1 MKYRNYLFV
10 LSLLL
15 IGISCAKDKGN
26 YDYSSLNDVTI
37 NEFNKGEPYI
47 RTIGKI
53 VEIEPDMKFKL
64 VKDENAFSYLWIIG
78 KDSVSTQR
86 NLNYTIPD
94 GSACGKLE
102 CSYVVENKSNGMKYF
117 QRFIINVVNPFNFG
131 YYILCK
137 GSDNSSS
144 ICYVSYDAESDKSE
158 LLTTNM
164 IGNYKI
170 GNNPSHMS
178 GSFGMIDALDEY
190 YWIIHVAT
198 KEGEYPAI
206 TTECATFLP
215 MTLYSQNGFADQQ
228 TRNFS
233 PEKVLTSQRNETYF
247 LSNGQIIRSVA
258 PFLYRPAIHKENYY
272 WSDFSIAT
280 FGLCMYDKLTNK
292 FFIANPAKND
302 PVAGTV
308 GDIYAMDAITPVK
321 SCPDFSDSKIV
332 DYLVVEDYDNLS
344 QNHIIAS
351 VSSKGIAIDTVAY
364 DSNLDVAEFR
374 KGIVITGAPISA
386 SSCGVRYNTSDWFF
400 TAGNVIYSSPD
411 MLHKLT
417 KFVDIPSEL
426 GDIKEI
432 KISTKNTY
440 LAVTT
445 YNKDT
450 NKGSFVLVNIQS
462 KKMSQFKEVM
472 SEPISLL
479 CADGNPWW

>member
-1 MKYRNYLFV
+1 MKYRNYLLV

-26 YDYSSLNDVTI
+26 YDYSSINDVTI
-37 NEFNKGEPYI
+37 KEFNKGKPYI
-47 RTIGKI
+47 TTFGKI
-53 VEIEPDMKFKL
+53 LEIEPDMEFKL
-64 VKDENAFSYLWIIG
+64 VKDESAFSYLWIIG

-94 GSACGKLE
+94 RSAYGKIE

-117 QRFIINVVNPFNFG
+117 MRFIINVVNPFNFG

-158 LLTTNM
+158 LLTTNK
-164 IGNYKI
+164 IGSYKV
-170 GNNPSHMS
+170 GNNPSHIS

-190 YWIIHVAT
+190 YWTINVAT

-215 MTLYSQNGFADQQ
+215 MSLYSKNGFADQKV
-228 TRNFS
+228 RDFS
-233 PEKVLTSQRNETYF
+233 PEKVLTSQRLETYF
-247 LSNGQIIRSVA
+247 LSKGQIIRSIES
-258 PFLYRPAIHKENYY
+258 FLYRPAEHKENYY

-292 FFIANPAKND
+292 FFIANPAKTD
-302 PVAGTV
+302 PGAGTV
-308 GDIYAMDAITPVK
+308 GDKYAMDAITSVK
-321 SCPDFSDSKIV
+321 NCPDFSDSKIV
-332 DYLVVEDYDNLS
+332 DYMTIEDYDNLS
-344 QNHIIAS
+344 QNHIVAS
-351 VSSKGIAIDTVAY
+351 VSNRGIAIDTVAY
-364 DSNLDVAEFR
+364 DSKLDVAEFR
-374 KGIVITGAPISA
+374 KGIVITGAPIST

-417 KFVDIPSEL
+417 KFVDIPTEL

-432 KISTKNTY
+432 KISVMNTY

-450 NKGSFVLVNIQS
+450 GKGSFVLVNIQS
-462 KKMSQFKEVM
+462 KKMNLFKEVM

-479 CADGNPWW
+479 CADSNPLQ